1 MDRFKQKGSGK
12 RLVEL
17 RRIREEASAMAV
29 ARVLGRLEGLRQDVV
44 NLDRQTAEEQ
54 ALAWDAMGQEVTAS
68 DRLTLGLVDNFLRGQ
83 SWRRK
88 RLEQMIAVASLD
100 LEKAKEVWMAAR
112 TQLQQAE
119 KLAEKEASQQQK
131 QAEYQERKTMDMVGV
146 LRNRGFFGQ
155 EGDLG

>member
-1 MDRFKQKGSGK
+1 MNRFKQSGGSK

-17 RRIREEASAMAV
+17 RRIREEANAMAF

-44 NLDRQTAEEQ
+44 NLDRQTTEEQ
-54 ALAWDAMGQEVTAS
+54 TLAWDAIGQEVTVS
-68 DRLTLGLVDNFLRGQ
+68 DRLALGMLDNFLRGQ

-88 RLEQMIAVASLD
+88 RLEQMIAVASMD
-100 LEKAKEVWMAAR
+100 LEKAREVWMAAR

-119 KLAEKEASQQQK
+119 KLAEKEALQQHK
-131 QAEYQERKTMDMVGV
+131 QAEYQEKKMMDMVGV
-146 LRNRGFFGQ
+146 LRNKGFFGQ